1 MKLSIIVPIYNVEK
15 YISRCALSLYN
26 QTAHKEDYE
35 IIFVNDGTK
44 DNSILNL
51 RKTLDFVHTPNIFI
65 VDKPN
70 GGLSSARNYGLRHSR
85 GEYVWFVDS
94 DDWVDSDSV
103 EVLLNLINQSPDVIA
118 TTQMYSNIG
127 DNQTY
132 KYPHSINFEG
142 KGADL
147 LKYYPPVCSVAY
159 ICKRSFLYNNH
170 LEFKEGILHED
181 AELIPRLI
189 YLANNIVATDRP
201 LYHHFMRENSIT
213 QTINPHRYESYF
225 VVLMVLTHY
234 DDDHIGGVLA
244 YIKKHKA
251 DRPFPVKHMWV
262 NCAYDIPIY
271 SSPNISFG
279 QAKKLANELKEIN
292 ECLVKEGFSIIDWET
307 PIVAKKESIKLPFAD
322 ILILSPNAGTKDI
335 NDKNYMNAIHNANIG
350 REYYTR
356 QKQALKNSLSEL
368 ALVKKRQPK
377 ENDIQEVINWSSI
390 AFVVRS
396 DNFSMLMLGD
406 SYPCSIVESL
416 KNVGYST
423 DNPLYV
429 DYVKISHHGSRNN
442 ISNELL
448 DMIDCDRFLISTNGG
463 NGTSCHPDR
472 ETIANIACHAKRDR
486 NKSIHL
492 YFNYPIR
499 KIENVGYK
507 FIEEKELEH
516 YNIVVHE
523 DVQQI
528 TKELP

>member
-1 MKLSIIVPIYNVEK
+1 M
-15 YISRCALSLYN
+15 
-26 QTAHKEDYE
+26 
-35 IIFVNDGTK
+35 
-44 DNSILNL
+44 
-51 RKTLDFVHTPNIFI
+51 PNIEM
-65 VDKPN
+65 
-70 GGLSSARNYGLRHSR
+70 LQALH
-85 GEYVWFVDS
+85 
-94 DDWVDSDSV
+94 
-103 EVLLNLINQSPDVIA
+103 
-118 TTQMYSNIG
+118 G
-127 DNQTY
+127 DA
-132 KYPHSINFEG
+132 F
-142 KGADL
+142 
-147 LKYYPPVCSVAY
+147 
-159 ICKRSFLYNNH
+159 
-170 LEFKEGILHED
+170 ILHCQKNGNNGVIVVDGGPYRDSRKIVSHLD
-181 AELIPRLI
+181 AL
-189 YLANNIVATDRP
+189 N
-201 LYHHFMRENSIT
+201 
-213 QTINPHRYESYF
+213 TID
-225 VVLMVLTHY
+225 LMVLTHY

-396 DNFSMLMLGD
+396 DKFSMLMLGD

-416 KNVGYST
+416 KSIGYST
-423 DNPLYV
+423 ENPLSV
-429 DYVKISHHGSRNN
+429 DFVKISHHGSRNN

-486 NKSIHL
+486 NSPIHL
-492 YFNYPIR
+492 YFNYSIK

-528 TKELP
+528 TKELA